1 MNFSHLPRIFGR
13 DPSPKSTQSAVRA
26 GPPPASR
33 LRSPPVSNR
42 CRPGRG
48 FRPTGSP
55 LKNKRCYYVVLV
67 HMSDIYCILYT
78 LACIRVYSIFAQY
91 IYIFIY
97 IYIYIFIYIY
107 IYLYIYIH
115 TVLSYLYIYT
125 VENILIKHIVFY
137 IYIYIIY
144 IYIYIIYYIA
154 LNQTYNILLNNI
166 ISHRHITSYITYDL
180 LSMKWCIL
188 CIAYCNK
195 Y

>member
-1 MNFSHLPRIFGR
+1 MKSTSWYIHLHMNFSHLPRIFGR

-91 IYIFIY
+91 IYI
-97 IYIYIFIYIY
+97 YIFIYIY
-107 IYLYIYIH
+107 IYLYIYIYILYYH
-115 TVLSYLYIYT
+115 IYIYIYIYT

-137 IYIYIIY
+137 IYIYISY
-144 IYIYIIYYIA
+144 IYIHHLLYSIES
-154 LNQTYNILLNNI
+154 NI
-166 ISHRHITSYITYDL
+166 
-180 LSMKWCIL
+180 
-188 CIAYCNK
+188 
-195 Y
+195 